1 MEVILEVCENVLSA
15 RLLGELDHHGA
26 AKVRGD
32 IDQALEI
39 HNLKHLIFDFEKVTY
54 TDSSGIGVVLG
65 RYRRLSEQGGSVV
78 IACCSKNVRTI
89 LNMAGI
95 FSLMDYADT
104 KEEAAELL
112 RKKEVSRC
120 REY

>member
-1 MEVILEVCENVLSA
+1 MEVILEVSEDVLVA
-15 RLLGELDHHGA
+15 RLLGELDHHAA
-26 AKVRGD
+26 AKVRSD
-32 IDQALEI
+32 IDRALEA
-39 HNLKHLIFDFEKVTY
+39 HNLKHLIFDFEKVAY

-65 RYRRLSEQGGSVV
+65 RYRRLSEQGGSVA

-95 FSLMDYADT
+95 FSLMVYADT

-112 RKKEVSRC
+112 RKKEVSGC
-120 REY
+120 RKC